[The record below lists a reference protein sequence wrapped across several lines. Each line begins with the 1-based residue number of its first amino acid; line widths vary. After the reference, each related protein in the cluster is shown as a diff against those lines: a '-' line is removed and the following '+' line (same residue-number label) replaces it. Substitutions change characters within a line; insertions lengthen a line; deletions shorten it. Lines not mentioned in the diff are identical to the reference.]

1 MERLAESMTLLT
13 GQLNR
18 IKKVPNLEELYHTIN
33 QFPRIM
39 EAVMDFIQEWL
50 ENWTRTY
57 EFI

>member
-1 MERLAESMTLLT
+1 MTLLT